1 MSKRQ
6 MILDSLI
13 KKENSRMDDDI
24 LAGNIVDE
32 VVDSNKIS
40 LKMISIMERDA
51 SEVFL
56 NYLNRETIGRTRRD
70 IFRTHPNLKP
80 SPDKDQRKK
89 PKPANP
95 NKEVPKFISYQDDSK
110 LVKFQETLPCF
121 GEKVFKNDTFNETSD
136 EMINTILT
144 TKFNDKK

>member
-40 LKMISIMERDA
+40 LKMISIMERGA

-80 SPDKDQRKK
+80 SPDKDQRKNQNQLIQIKMFQNLLVIKMIQNLLNFKK
-89 PKPANP
+89 PYR
-95 NKEVPKFISYQDDSK
+95 VS
-110 LVKFQETLPCF
+110 VKRYL
-121 GEKVFKNDTFNETSD
+121 K
-136 EMINTILT
+136 MIHLM
-144 TKFNDKK
+144 KQVMK